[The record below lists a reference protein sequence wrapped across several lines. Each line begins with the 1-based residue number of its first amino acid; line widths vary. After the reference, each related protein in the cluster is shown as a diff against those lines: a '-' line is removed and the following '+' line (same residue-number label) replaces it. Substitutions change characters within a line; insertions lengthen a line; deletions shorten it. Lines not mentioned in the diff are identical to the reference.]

1 MQRTS
6 ENRFM
11 NHRAAAFR
19 PRRLAVFAAALI
31 GAASI
36 AVQAAPSP
44 QAERETEQLIQALGS
59 SSCQFERNGSWY
71 GSAEAQAHL
80 RKKLAYLRK
89 RDMADTAEL
98 FIERAGSESSLS
110 GKPYRVRCG
119 NAAPVA
125 SAAWLKAKLVQ
136 LRAAKPAT
144 TPSP

>member
-1 MQRTS
+1 
-6 ENRFM
+6 M
-11 NHRAAAFR
+11 NHRAAASH
-19 PRRLAVFAAALI
+19 PRSLALFAAALL

-36 AVQAAPSP
+36 AAQAAPSP
-44 QAERETEQLIQALGS
+44 QAERETEQLIQALAS
-59 SSCQFERNGSWY
+59 SGCQFERNGSWY
-71 GSAEAQAHL
+71 DSAQAQAHL

-89 RDMADTAEL
+89 RDQADTAEL

-110 GKPYRVRCG
+110 GTPYRVRCG

>member
-19 PRRLAVFAAALI
+19 PRRLAVFAAALL
-31 GAASI
+31 GAASV

-44 QAERETEQLIQALGS
+44 QAEREIEQLIQALGS

-71 GSAEAQAHL
+71 DSAEAQAHL

-98 FIERAGSESSLS
+98 FIERAGSESSL
-110 GKPYRVRCG
+110 
-119 NAAPVA
+119 
-125 SAAWLKAKLVQ
+125 
-136 LRAAKPAT
+136 
-144 TPSP
+144 

>member
-11 NHRAAAFR
+11 SHRAASFR
-19 PRRLAVFAAALI
+19 HRSLAAIVAALL

-36 AVQAAPSP
+36 AVQAAPSA

-71 GSAEAQAHL
+71 EPGEAQAHL

-125 SAAWLKAKLVQ
+125 SAVWLKAKLVQ
-136 LRAAKPAT
+136 LRADRPAT

>member
-1 MQRTS
+1 MQRTC

-19 PRRLAVFAAALI
+19 PRRLVVFAAALL
-31 GAASI
+31 GAASV
-36 AVQAAPSP
+36 AVQAALSP

-71 GSAEAQAHL
+71 DSAEAQAHL

>member
-11 NHRAAAFR
+11 SHRAASFR
-19 PRRLAVFAAALI
+19 HRSLAVIAAALL
-31 GAASI
+31 GTASI
-36 AVQAAPSP
+36 AVQAAPSA

-71 GSAEAQAHL
+71 EPGEAQAHL

-125 SAAWLKAKLVQ
+125 SAVWLKAKLVQ
-136 LRAAKPAT
+136 LRAARPAT